1 MATAEE
7 ALVAKVL
14 DQRKVVINRGSD
26 AGVAMGQVFVVFER
40 GEDVTDPAS
49 GESLGALELVKG
61 KGHVIHVQQRMAILE
76 LEAPEQARTRTLS
89 EIMATLSGQPDSPE
103 PTPHV
108 KVGDSARPA

>member
-26 AGVAMGQVFVVFER
+26 AGVAMGQAYVVFER

-61 KGHVIHVQQRMAILE
+61 KGQIIHVQQRMAILE

-89 EIMATLSGQPDSPE
+89 EIMATISSQPDKPE

-108 KVGDSARPA
+108 KVGDSARPG